1 MAPSDTPGGAFR
13 FLGQPQGTVAGPW
26 RAAYA
31 RPRANRFLPPASYS
45 PESVM
50 RLTSTLVL
58 LLPTALLSWGGTTW
72 HASSGADFTQQQ
84 DTPNTK
90 KPLDEPAGRVASPGS
105 LPRGKKLVLTDG
117 SFQLVRNYEKNGE
130 RVRYFSLE
138 RGAWE
143 EIPSAM
149 VDWDATKKAE
159 AADEKTASALLEKVR
174 VQEAAAR
181 AETPVDVD
189 ASLTVAPGVFLPD
202 GEGMFAFEG
211 KSVKRLGQAGSDVKT
226 DKKNAIA
233 RVFSPIPII
242 PSKRNVEIPGAKAT
256 VRLTSQ
262 APEFYLREPPPDPD
276 HDSTVLRTGRQGES
290 GPEVALVRAKVKGNK
305 RLLESIR
312 SQFGQEISQDR
323 DEIAIQRWEVAP
335 DIYRFTL
342 SAPLPPGEYALAEI
356 LGDGLNLYVWDFG
369 VDAAP
374 PSKPAPH

>member
-1 MAPSDTPGGAFR
+1 
-13 FLGQPQGTVAGPW
+13 
-26 RAAYA
+26 
-31 RPRANRFLPPASYS
+31 
-45 PESVM
+45 M
-50 RLTSTLVL
+50 RLALTLVL
-58 LLPTALLSWGGTTW
+58 ILPTAMLSWGGAIS
-72 HASSGADFTQQQ
+72 HARSEADSARQQ
-84 DTPNTK
+84 DTPGTK
-90 KPLDEPAGRVASPGS
+90 TAVDEAAARVAAPGS

-117 SFQLVRNYEKNGE
+117 SFQLVRDYEKKGD
-130 RVRYFSLE
+130 RVRYFSVE

-143 EIPSAM
+143 EIPAAM

-159 AADEKTASALLEKVR
+159 AADVKTTSALLEKVR
-174 VQEAAAR
+174 IQEAAAK

-189 ASLTVAPGVFLPD
+189 ASLPVAPGVFLPD
-202 GEGMFAFEG
+202 GEGMFAIEG
-211 KSVKRLGQAGSDVKT
+211 KSVKRLGQAGSAVKT
-226 DKKNAIA
+226 DKKTAIA

-242 PSKRNVEIPGAKAT
+242 PSKRNVEIPGTRAT

-262 APEFYLREPPPDPD
+262 VPEFYLREPAPDPD

-323 DEIAIQRWEVAP
+323 DEIVIQRWEVAP

-356 LGDGLNLYVWDFG
+356 LQDGLNLYVWDFG

-374 PSKPAPH
+374 ASKAAPH